1 MSQNIELYAS
11 GTFADALGF
20 EDALRKM
27 LNTPPPPTSKSA
39 KKAAKKP
46 RRKK

>member
-1 MSQNIELYAS
+1 MPKSEPLTTH
-11 GTFADALGF
+11 GLGF

-27 LNTPPPPTSKSA
+27 LNTPPPPSAKSA
-39 KKAAKKP
+39 KKSAKKP